1 MISQGVKDMLKD
13 RTAIITGS
21 TSGIGL
27 GIAET
32 LAAAG
37 ATVMLN
43 GFGDAVRIEEIRRNL
58 AERHGVRVAYSG
70 DDLSKPADYARLA
83 DMLVGSHL
91 AACVQILPEIESVYR
106 WQGKIERQQEILLL
120 AKSTT
125 DKFDELER
133 EVRALHS
140 YETPE
145 IIAVSLADVSEPY
158 LKWLVQ
164 SVS

>member
-1 MISQGVKDMLKD
+1 MASEAIVVFM
-13 RTAIITGS
+13 TA
-21 TSGIGL
+21 
-27 GIAET
+27 A
-32 LAAAG
+32 
-37 ATVMLN
+37 N
-43 GFGDAVRIEEIRRNL
+43 GEE
-58 AERHGVRVAYSG
+58 A
-70 DDLSKPADYARLA
+70 ARLA

-120 AKSTT
+120 AKSTS

-145 IIAVSLADVSEPY
+145 IIALPVAAASGPY
-158 LKWLVQ
+158 LKWLVG
-164 SVS
+164 SFEGS